1 MMRKEVSKL
10 ILSSSLFYKTKL
22 LRWILV
28 PAIEWVIAK
37 EGYFC
42 SISGDGGDDY
52 LIVFTFSI

>member
-1 MMRKEVSKL
+1 MMRKEVSRL
-10 ILSSSLFYKTKL
+10 ILSSLFYKTKL

-28 PAIEWVIAK
+28 PVIEWVIAK